1 MAKLNIKKGDTVLV
15 TAGKENGK
23 TSTVLEC
30 FPEENKVTVRGLN
43 IIAKHNKPRSAQD
56 KGGIV
61 RKEGKIDA
69 SNLMV
74 VCPACNKATRV
85 KMGVNAKG
93 EKVRLC
99 KHCGA
104 SLDSGVKK
112 AADKKPAKKAEEKVA
127 PVEKKETTA
136 KKTATKSTASKTAA
150 AKTTTKTTTKAAATK
165 KTAAK
170 KEVGGTNG

>member
-15 TAGKENGK
+15 IAGKENGK

-43 IIAKHNKPRSAQD
+43 IIVKHNKPRTAQD

-69 SNLMV
+69 SNVMV
-74 VCPACNKATRV
+74 VCSSCGKATRV
-85 KMGVNAKG
+85 KMELNDKN

-104 SLDSGVKK
+104 TLDSGVKK
-112 AADKKPAKKAEEKVA
+112 PSENKASKKVEEPKVA
-127 PVEKKETTA
+127 ED
-136 KKTATKSTASKTAA
+136 KKTATKAKSTKAQAEKTA
-150 AKTTTKTTTKAAATK
+150 TKVATK
-165 KTAAK
+165 KKTNTT
-170 KEVGGTNG
+170 EVGGTNG

>member
-1 MAKLNIKKGDTVLV
+1 MAKLNIKKGDNVLV
-15 TAGKENGK
+15 IAGKENGK

-74 VCPACNKATRV
+74 VCPACDKATRI
-85 KMGVNAKG
+85 KMGLNDKNQ
-93 EKVRLC
+93 KVRVC

-104 SLDSGVKK
+104 ALDTG
-112 AADKKPAKKAEEKVA
+112 AKK
-127 PVEKKETTA
+127 PVEKKTAKKTSSTEAKSEKKTTAKSAEKPAVKLSTKPAAKKETTTKTT
-136 KKTATKSTASKTAA
+136 KKTATKT
-150 AKTTTKTTTKAAATK
+150 
-165 KTAAK
+165 
-170 KEVGGTNG
+170 EVGGTNG

>member
-15 TAGKENGK
+15 VAGKENGK

-30 FPEENKVTVRGLN
+30 FPDENKVTVRGLN

-74 VCPACNKATRV
+74 VCPVCNKATRV
-85 KMGVNAKG
+85 KMGVDAKG

-104 SLDSGVKK
+104 SLDTGAKK
-112 AADKKPAKKAEEKVA
+112 TTDKKPAKKAEEKTA
-127 PVEKKETTA
+127 PVEKKEAT
-136 KKTATKSTASKTAA
+136 KKTATKSTASKTAT
-150 AKTTTKTTTKAAATK
+150 AKTTKTATTKVATK
-165 KTAAK
+165 KTTAK

>member
-1 MAKLNIKKGDTVLV
+1 MAKLNIKKGDNVLV
-15 TAGKENGK
+15 IAGKENGK

-74 VCPACNKATRV
+74 VCPACDKATRI
-85 KMGVNAKG
+85 KMGVNDKNQ
-93 EKVRLC
+93 KVRVC

-104 SLDSGVKK
+104 ALDSG
-112 AADKKPAKKAEEKVA
+112 AKK
-127 PVEKKETTA
+127 PVEKKTAKKTSSTEAKSEKKTTAKSAEKPAVKLSTKPAAKKETTTKTT
-136 KKTATKSTASKTAA
+136 KKTATKT
-150 AKTTTKTTTKAAATK
+150 
-165 KTAAK
+165 
-170 KEVGGTNG
+170 EVGGTNG

>member
-1 MAKLNIKKGDTVLV
+1 MSKLNIKKGDTVLV

-23 TSTVLEC
+23 VSTVLEC
-30 FPEENKVTVRGLN
+30 FPEEGKATVRGLN
-43 IIAKHNKPRSAQD
+43 IITKHNKPRSAQD

-61 RKEGKIDA
+61 KKEGKIDA

-74 VCPACNKATRV
+74 VCPACDKATRV
-85 KMGVNAKG
+85 KMGVNDKG

-112 AADKKPAKKAEEKVA
+112 AQ
-127 PVEKKETTA
+127 EKK
-136 KKTATKSTASKTAA
+136 ASKTAD
-150 AKTTTKTTTKAAATK
+150 K
-165 KTAAK
+165 KTDEAKPKAEKKSPAK
-170 KEVGGTNG
+170 KTEKTEKSSKENEVGGTNG

>member
-1 MAKLNIKKGDTVLV
+1 MAKLNIKKGDNVLV
-15 TAGKENGK
+15 IAGKENGK

-30 FPEENKVTVRGLN
+30 FPEENKVTIRGLN

-74 VCPACNKATRV
+74 VCPACDKATRI
-85 KMGVNAKG
+85 KMGVNDKNQ
-93 EKVRLC
+93 KVRVC

-104 SLDSGVKK
+104 ALDTG
-112 AADKKPAKKAEEKVA
+112 AKK
-127 PVEKKETTA
+127 PVEKKTA
-136 KKTATKSTASKTAA
+136 KKTSSTEAKS
-150 AKTTTKTTTKAAATK
+150 
-165 KTAAK
+165 
-170 KEVGGTNG
+170 

>member
-1 MAKLNIKKGDTVLV
+1 MAKLNIKKGDNVLV
-15 TAGKENGK
+15 IAGKENGK

-30 FPEENKVTVRGLN
+30 FPEENKVTIRGLN

-74 VCPACNKATRV
+74 VCPACDKATRI
-85 KMGVNAKG
+85 KMGVNDKNQ
-93 EKVRLC
+93 KVRVC

-104 SLDSGVKK
+104 ALDTG
-112 AADKKPAKKAEEKVA
+112 AKK
-127 PVEKKETTA
+127 PVEKKTAKKTSSTEAKSEKKTTAKSAEKPAVKLSTKPAAKKETTTKTT
-136 KKTATKSTASKTAA
+136 KKTATKT
-150 AKTTTKTTTKAAATK
+150 
-165 KTAAK
+165 
-170 KEVGGTNG
+170 EVGGTNG

>member
-1 MAKLNIKKGDTVLV
+1 MAKLNIKKGDNVLV
-15 TAGKENGK
+15 IAGKENGK

-74 VCPACNKATRV
+74 VCPACDKATRI
-85 KMGVNAKG
+85 KMGLNDKNQ
-93 EKVRLC
+93 KVRVC

-104 SLDSGVKK
+104 ALDTG
-112 AADKKPAKKAEEKVA
+112 AKK
-127 PVEKKETTA
+127 PVEKKTA
-136 KKTATKSTASKTAA
+136 KKTSSTEAKSEKKTTAKSAEKPAVKLSTKPAAKKETA
-150 AKTTTKTTTKAAATK
+150 AKTTKKNTTKT
-165 KTAAK
+165 
-170 KEVGGTNG
+170 EVGGTNG

>member
-1 MAKLNIKKGDTVLV
+1 MAKLNIKKGDNVLV
-15 TAGKENGK
+15 IAGKENGK

-74 VCPACNKATRV
+74 VCPACDKATRI
-85 KMGVNAKG
+85 KMGVNDKNR
-93 EKVRLC
+93 KVRVC

-104 SLDSGVKK
+104 ALDAG
-112 AADKKPAKKAEEKVA
+112 AKK
-127 PVEKKETTA
+127 PVEKKTA
-136 KKTATKSTASKTAA
+136 KKTSSTEAKSEKKTTAKSAEKPAVKLSTKPAAKKETA
-150 AKTTTKTTTKAAATK
+150 AKTTKKNTTKT
-165 KTAAK
+165 
-170 KEVGGTNG
+170 EVGGTNG